1 MDQEASKPLLS
12 LGALASFRLPSQEVR
27 HGHQRAHPRRC
38 LSPSPHTHLSR
49 LSVCQLASPQLLLPG
64 CLSLE
69 SASCLLPLSS
79 LILRFRS
86 PFLQPRLIFPTVSAS
101 PPPTSAEAP
110 RYLLLL
116 SVSPPR
122 SSRPLSPHIWSL
134 QPLSPT
140 CPCRSLSRLS
150 LPSLAVSLI
159 LSPLESP
166 LLPVS
171 SHQHR
176 RCS

>member
-1 MDQEASKPLLS
+1 MALSNWMQISVVKVSLLVIHLVGLSSHSSVRVLLCGRQRPVQGCPGRDPHAPQTLCPLCDAEWL
-12 LGALASFRLPSQEVR
+12 
-27 HGHQRAHPRRC
+27 HPGPC
-38 LSPSPHTHLSR
+38 
-49 LSVCQLASPQLLLPG
+49 G
-64 CLSLE
+64 
-69 SASCLLPLSS
+69 SCLLPLSS

-101 PPPTSAEAP
+101 PPPTSAQAP